1 MGKLIL
7 TADDSPSVRQ
17 MVSFTLEQAGYDV
30 IEAEDGDDALQ
41 KMKDNTVDMLLTD
54 LNMPNMNGIEL
65 IKNVRALPNYKFAPI
80 ILLTTESAGDKK
92 MEGKKAGATG
102 WIVKPFQ
109 QDKLLAVVKKV
120 LR

>member
-1 MGKLIL
+1 MGKKIM

-17 MVSFTLEQAGYDV
+17 MVSFTLEQAGYEV
-30 IEAEDGDDALQ
+30 VEAEDGADALE
-41 KMKDNTVDMLLTD
+41 KIKTTPVDMLLTD

-65 IKNVRALPNYKFAPI
+65 IKEVRGLAQYKFMPI

-109 QDKLLAVVKKV
+109 QDKLLAVIKKV

>member
-1 MGKLIL
+1 M

-17 MVSFTLEQAGYDV
+17 MVSFTLEQAGYTV
-30 IEAEDGDDALQ
+30 FEAEDGVDALE
-41 KMKDNTVDMLLTD
+41 KMKQVQVDMLLTD

-65 IKNVRALPNYKFAPI
+65 IKKVRGLPQYKFVPI
-80 ILLTTESAGDKK
+80 VLLTTESAGDKK
-92 MEGKKAGATG
+92 LEGKNAGATG